1 MGAWGPGRAVPWCLG
16 RLPWVPG
23 APPGGS
29 LGGLPGPMSAGQFR
43 SGPIGFRIKVYVDLD
58 VDFWSYWGRSWV
70 PLGGHFRSFWRLGP
84 PKLVPKPSS
93 NRLNIEQ
100 VIFPKNE
107 RHRGREHD
115 IEVQV
120 GPRWH
125 PRRPKIA
132 QDGSKIVL
140 DRFFC
145 LLIFRFDLGSFWVP
159 FWCRFGLPNAPP
171 GVPPNWGL
179 EGPWGSK
186 TVLKSSWFGSL
197 VVLSFGVAFLVVL
210 GSF

>member
-1 MGAWGPGRAVPWCLG
+1 MIIYDFLEVPWGLG

-29 LGGLPGPMSAGQFR
+29 LGGVPGPMSAGQFSKHAHGCLGAWEGGPVVPGPPPWVPGAPPGGSLGGVPGPMSAGQFR
-43 SGPIGFRIKVYVDLD
+43 SGPIGFRIKIYVDLD

-70 PLGGHFRSFWRLGP
+70 PLGCHFRSFWRLGP
-84 PKLVPKPSS
+84 PKLVPKPFS

-115 IEVQV
+115 FEVQV

-132 QDGSKIVL
+132 PRRVQD
-140 DRFFC
+140 R
-145 LLIFRFDLGSFWVP
+145 LGSVFLTVDFSP
-159 FWCRFGLPNAPP
+159 RF
-171 GVPPNWGL
+171 
-179 EGPWGSK
+179 
-186 TVLKSSWFGSL
+186 
-197 VVLSFGVAFLVVL
+197 
-210 GSF
+210 

>member
-1 MGAWGPGRAVPWCLG
+1 MKMLYTIYIYTYIHIYIYTYIHIYIYTYIHSSLRIYDFLEVPWGLG

-29 LGGLPGPMSAGQFR
+29 LGGVPGPMSAGQFR
-43 SGPIGFRIKVYVDLD
+43 SGPIGFRIKIYVDLG

-132 QDGSKIVL
+132 PRRAQD
-140 DRFFC
+140 R
-145 LLIFRFDLGSFWVP
+145 LG
-159 FWCRFGLPNAPP
+159 
-171 GVPPNWGL
+171 
-179 EGPWGSK
+179 
-186 TVLKSSWFGSL
+186 
-197 VVLSFGVAFLVVL
+197 
-210 GSF
+210 

>member
-1 MGAWGPGRAVPWCLG
+1 MFFCVQNARTCAWVPGRAIPWCLG

-29 LGGLPGPMSAGQFR
+29 LGGVPGPMSAGQFR
-43 SGPIGFRIKVYVDLD
+43 SGPIGFRIKIYVDLG

-93 NRLNIEQ
+93 NRFNIEQ

-132 QDGSKIVL
+132 PRRVQD
-140 DRFFC
+140 R
-145 LLIFRFDLGSFWVP
+145 LG
-159 FWCRFGLPNAPP
+159 
-171 GVPPNWGL
+171 
-179 EGPWGSK
+179 
-186 TVLKSSWFGSL
+186 
-197 VVLSFGVAFLVVL
+197 
-210 GSF
+210 

>member
-1 MGAWGPGRAVPWCLG
+1 MSLVDILTYDPILQRTYLKIDCLLFWPFRG
-16 RLPWVPG
+16 IVDLFFWLYIATFCLPWVPG

-29 LGGLPGPMSAGQFR
+29 LGGVPGPMSAGQFR
-43 SGPIGFRIKVYVDLD
+43 SGPIGFRIKIYVDLG

-70 PLGGHFRSFWRLGP
+70 PLGCHFRSFWRLGP

-93 NRLNIEQ
+93 SRLNIEQ

-132 QDGSKIVL
+132 PRRAQD
-140 DRFFC
+140 R
-145 LLIFRFDLGSFWVP
+145 LG
-159 FWCRFGLPNAPP
+159 
-171 GVPPNWGL
+171 
-179 EGPWGSK
+179 
-186 TVLKSSWFGSL
+186 
-197 VVLSFGVAFLVVL
+197 
-210 GSF
+210 